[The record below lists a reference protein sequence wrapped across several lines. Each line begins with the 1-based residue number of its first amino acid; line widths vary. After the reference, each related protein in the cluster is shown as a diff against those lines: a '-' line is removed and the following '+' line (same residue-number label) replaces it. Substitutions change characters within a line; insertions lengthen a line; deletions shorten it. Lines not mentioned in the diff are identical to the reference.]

1 MFIHIVFFV
10 HWSFKNNIMVF
21 QTTFI
26 IIIYSNYIIPAE
38 KCKIV
43 FTNFFKIFSKTAIYK
58 FHELLN
64 YQFHEFFSI
73 FYFIGRANSTT
84 EGGNAG
90 LSGSVAAT
98 QTIMSNNDNQMAAF
112 GPVTPEQEAA
122 KSQVC
127 VTY

>member
-1 MFIHIVFFV
+1 M
-10 HWSFKNNIMVF
+10 
-21 QTTFI
+21 
-26 IIIYSNYIIPAE
+26 
-38 KCKIV
+38 
-43 FTNFFKIFSKTAIYK
+43 
-58 FHELLN
+58 N

-127 VTY
+127 VTYLLSSSISCLEILISHNFHYIKNEN

>member
-1 MFIHIVFFV
+1 M
-10 HWSFKNNIMVF
+10 
-21 QTTFI
+21 
-26 IIIYSNYIIPAE
+26 
-38 KCKIV
+38 
-43 FTNFFKIFSKTAIYK
+43 
-58 FHELLN
+58 N

-84 EGGNAG
+84 EGNAG
-90 LSGSVAAT
+90 LTGSVAAT

-127 VTY
+127 VTYLVVVLAVLKF

>member
-1 MFIHIVFFV
+1 MI
-10 HWSFKNNIMVF
+10 
-21 QTTFI
+21 
-26 IIIYSNYIIPAE
+26 E
-38 KCKIV
+38 KDC
-43 FTNFFKIFSKTAIYK
+43 N
-58 FHELLN
+58 LR
-64 YQFHEFFSI
+64 FHEFLKYVSVSRI
-73 FYFIGRANSTT
+73 FFFFHFIGRANSTT

-127 VTY
+127 VTYLVVLLPCCFEMISQNFHYIKNENYELVFFFTKI

>member
-1 MFIHIVFFV
+1 M
-10 HWSFKNNIMVF
+10 
-21 QTTFI
+21 
-26 IIIYSNYIIPAE
+26 
-38 KCKIV
+38 
-43 FTNFFKIFSKTAIYK
+43 
-58 FHELLN
+58 N

-127 VTY
+127 VTYLVVVVFISCFEILISHNFHYIKNEN